1 MKQTYILSVA
11 LLITSSLLI
20 SCNRTP
26 IKSDV
31 SAGKLATSTATQSA
45 CASAKN
51 FTKEDVDFF
60 DSPLNY
66 VVFGGNLQEAEC
78 LLKSGVSPNTRN
90 QFGETMLKVAITRN
104 NPDMVALL
112 LKYRAT
118 ANLHTTSLTT
128 PDGCGNEKPMDVA
141 REVGNSQIIALLK
154 GAETAG
160 ECTNRP
166 LEEMKLME
174 SFDPMRNPRLYE

>member
-1 MKQTYILSVA
+1 MSHKSHLTYTIP
-11 LLITSSLLI
+11 LLAASLLAGCNSTTVKVDKSPTI
-20 SCNRTP
+20 ST
-26 IKSDV
+26 V
-31 SAGKLATSTATQSA
+31 TQST

-66 VVFGGNLQEAEC
+66 VVFGGDLQEAEC
-78 LLKSGVSPNTRN
+78 LLKNGADPNSSN

-128 PDGCGNEKPMDVA
+128 PDGCGNEKPMDA
-141 REVGNSQIIALLK
+141 AKQSGNPKIIALLK

-174 SFDPMRNPRLYE
+174 SVDPMRNPRMYE